1 MHAATGQPY
10 AVCYLVL
17 AQLGCPESRT
27 PDALACMI
35 DDFTDLRGCDYS
47 GFERQR
53 IQDIRL

>member
-1 MHAATGQPY
+1 VDRQPY

-27 PDALACMI
+27 ADALACMI
-35 DDFTDLRGCDYS
+35 DDFIDLRACDYS
-47 GFERQR
+47 GFEWQR